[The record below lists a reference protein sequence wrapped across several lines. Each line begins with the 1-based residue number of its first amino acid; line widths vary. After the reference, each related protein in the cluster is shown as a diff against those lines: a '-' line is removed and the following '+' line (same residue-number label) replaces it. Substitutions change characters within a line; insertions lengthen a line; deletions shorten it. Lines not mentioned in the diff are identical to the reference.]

1 VIASLARDGLR
12 DDRRDVGRVREEC
25 AEEPQSRELNREPAP
40 VVITTAVS
48 DPLTVAVVEVKEPLE
63 LTHRRRLAVMPVA
76 GDLRRAE
83 KIDRQPLTPPG
94 TAAAQRRRR
103 SGSCAA
109 VSAAT
114 ASAPGRA

>member
-1 VIASLARDGLR
+1 M
-12 DDRRDVGRVREEC
+12 REEC

-83 KIDRQPLTPPG
+83 KIDRQPLTPSGDCGSSAPTAVGVVRRGQRCDRLGPG
-94 TAAAQRRRR
+94 TGVAL
-103 SGSCAA
+103 
-109 VSAAT
+109 
-114 ASAPGRA
+114 